1 MVKINEIGIIQNAN
15 LNSAT
20 STNTQKTPNNSIFA
34 NNPTDNKPKVISEG
48 EVKVKGDDGKKY
60 KAYEVVT
67 QEVDDKGQTWNV
79 AVRTYTDDNGTA
91 VKDTIKTNV
100 RTERFGKED
109 VEITT
114 RKTTHVAGNV
124 KKTVEEEESKYHYSE
139 KHEEWHG
146 NKGQTGNSKRS
157 KMKQCKMPPGFS
169 AKYLSTSI
177 SVTKIQFE
185 NE

>member
-67 QEVDDKGQTWNV
+67 QEVDDKGQT
-79 AVRTYTDDNGTA
+79 
-91 VKDTIKTNV
+91 
-100 RTERFGKED
+100 
-109 VEITT
+109 
-114 RKTTHVAGNV
+114 
-124 KKTVEEEESKYHYSE
+124 
-139 KHEEWHG
+139 
-146 NKGQTGNSKRS
+146 GNSKRS